1 MLRNGRLHMSRL
13 NAAGLAVG
21 VAAFMAPDAIAQT
34 RTWRT
39 STNGTFSVAGN
50 WVGSAVP
57 GLANPAVFGLNP
69 GTTPFTVTFTG
80 SVTNAGLTISNQR
93 PTFNLGGFSYNI
105 TGETNV
111 GGTNAPVL
119 TISNGTLNTRAGAG
133 LAYVGRNVGQ
143 AGSLSFGSGAISTGI
158 NFVGSAGSGTLT
170 IDSGAVVTNRNGE
183 ALTIGEQ
190 VGSTGLV
197 TVSGATSRLIVPAD
211 LFPGRNGNG
220 TLRVENGAVVT
231 TNRLAVAN
239 GNGTGLVVISG
250 PGSRLESTGSDGR
263 SGADGTGQGTI
274 IVENGGAFTHGVFMH
289 GGGGPGARGDFI
301 VRGAGSTMTTQ
312 FLHLGDGGGTGTL
325 RVENGGVVTCSGGID
340 LTRFSANSV
349 ASLTVDGAG
358 SVFNTGTLATSN
370 GGLGTILID
379 NGGRIN
385 LTGEMNAGWP
395 GSRQTWTV
403 RGSGTTAQFG
413 SIFRVNDAQSVQI
426 RVESGATWTSTD
438 RVEFANNAATSVDLV
453 VTGVG
458 STMSLTGELA
468 SNTGAAS
475 VEVSNGA
482 TLTALNGFRLGS
494 GNTNS
499 LKSLLVRGSGSR
511 LTSGD
516 SPNTGGIFSIGYE
529 STNSSAT
536 IDQGAKLTINSDG
549 FVGHRGTGVLTV
561 SGVGTTLQS
570 PYRLHVGLRDNP
582 GSSGVFNLL
591 DGAMAEL
598 GSLRMADATGSGTTT
613 ANLLG
618 GSLMTLSEVVE
629 VYESSVLTVA
639 DGSGL
644 EGGSALAIVGTATRP
659 GEVVLRDG
667 GYAFMNGNIDIGSNL
682 PRTDVGILTL
692 DGGTAFTLQTM
703 PVFDNGILRGV
714 GTVEGHVS
722 VGGII
727 RPGLPLG
734 DLTVRSL
741 SFDPNGRVEIQ
752 LGGTGAGQ
760 FDRVVVQNSANLN
773 GTLAV
778 SLANGFVPV
787 VGQTFDVLT
796 ADTRNGTFTSIAGS
810 DLGGGL
816 ALLPQYL
823 PGGVRLVV
831 DAVTAIDIPDTQVA
845 VYEGFANSLAANAIY
860 AVAPAQNVAASAI
873 WSSDDTGIAIVD
885 ANGKVRGIAPGTTT
899 IRTTYA
905 GFTDA
910 VTVTVTAL
918 PVPGGLQPGLDVEY
932 RKLYWPDFATLT
944 PVLTEARPQAAIPF
958 NPNWGV
964 YGTLTNQGD
973 ARLGGI
979 MTATLLVPA
988 AGDYTF
994 QLQDGLG
1001 ASRLLINGVPA
1012 VVEMNGV
1019 WFNTQSTGVV
1029 SLPAG
1034 PASIRF
1040 EYSKYGN
1047 YGGYGHAL
1055 LWSGPGIPSL
1065 VEVPAAAF
1073 AAPGV
1078 AMNYYALPQAIIPQ
1092 NPEQYVPA
1100 NYPIFATGISADLNY
1115 PVSVFPNF
1123 TTTLSDNVGATFTG
1137 WLVVP
1142 QSATYT
1148 LRFRCDDGGR
1158 LYISGNL
1165 AARSQVDERVIQ
1177 VALDRGLNAIR
1188 VEGYEIG
1195 GDQALTLEIEGPGI
1209 ARQAVPATAFW
1220 RGTPVAACVGDLNND
1235 SFVDDSDFVLFADAY
1250 NLLDCADPTMPA
1262 GCPSDLNSDA
1272 FVDDAD
1278 FVLFAEAYNALLCP

>member
-1 MLRNGRLHMSRL
+1 MLRTGRLHMSRL

-21 VAAFMAPDAIAQT
+21 VAAVLAPSAMAQT
-34 RTWRT
+34 RTWRN
-39 STNGTFSVAGN
+39 STNGTFSVTGN
-50 WVGSAVP
+50 WVGSIVP
-57 GLANPAVFGLNP
+57 GPANPAVFGLNA

-80 SVTNAGLTISNQR
+80 GVTNAGLTISNQR
-93 PTFNLGGFSYNI
+93 PIFNLAGFTYNI
-105 TGETNV
+105 SGDTNI
-111 GGTNAPVL
+111 GGTNAPAL
-119 TISNGTLNTRAGAG
+119 TINNGTLNTRAGGG

-143 AGSLSFGSGAISTGI
+143 TGSLSFGSGAISTGI
-158 NFVGSAGSGTLT
+158 NFVGAAGSGTVA

-263 SGADGTGQGTI
+263 SGADGAGQGTI

-301 VRGAGSTMTTQ
+301 VRGTGSTMTTQ

-358 SVFNTGTLATSN
+358 SVFNAGNLATSN
-370 GGLGTILID
+370 GGLGTIVIE

-403 RGSGTTAQFG
+403 RGSGSTAQFG

-426 RVESGATWTSTD
+426 RVESGATWNSTD
-438 RVEFANNAATSVDLV
+438 RLELANNAATSVNLL
-453 VTGVG
+453 VTGTG
-458 STMSLTGELA
+458 STMTLAGELA
-468 SNTGAAS
+468 SNSGAAA

-482 TLTALNGFRLGS
+482 TLTALNGFRLG
-494 GNTNS
+494 GGYTNAPR
-499 LKSLLVRGSGSR
+499 SLLVRGTDSR
-511 LTSGD
+511 LIAGD
-516 SPNTGGIFSIGYE
+516 SPNTGGSFYVGYE
-529 STNSSAT
+529 STNSTAT
-536 IDQGAKLTINSDG
+536 IDQGAKLTINSDA

-561 SGVGTTLQS
+561 SGLGTTLQS
-570 PYRLHVGLRDNP
+570 PYRLHVGLLDNP
-582 GSSGVFNLL
+582 GSSGIFNLL

-598 GSLRMADATGSGTTT
+598 GSLRMADSTGSGTTA

-618 GSLMTLSEVVE
+618 GSLMTLSQGVE
-629 VYESSVLTVA
+629 VFESAVMTVS

-644 EGGSALAIVGTATRP
+644 EGGGGMGIAGTATRP
-659 GEVVLRDG
+659 AEVVVRSA
-667 GYAFMNGNIDIGSNL
+667 GYVFMNGNIDIGSNL

-714 GTVEGHVS
+714 GLVEGHVS
-722 VGGII
+722 ASGII

-741 SFDPNGRVEIQ
+741 DFNPNARLEIE

-760 FDRVVVQNSANLN
+760 FDRVVVQNATNLN

-787 VGQTFDVLT
+787 AGQTFDVLT

-831 DAVTAIDIPDTQVA
+831 DAVTAIDIPQTQVA

-873 WSSDDTGIAIVD
+873 WSSDDPSIVIVD

-899 IRTTYA
+899 IRATYA
-905 GFTDA
+905 GFTDS
-910 VTVTVTAL
+910 VTVIVAPL

-973 ARLGGI
+973 ARLGGV

-1073 AAPGV
+1073 ASPGV
-1078 AMNYYALPQAIIPQ
+1078 AMNYYSLPEAIVPQ

-1235 SFVDDSDFVLFADAY
+1235 SFVDDADFVLFADAY

-1262 GCPSDLNSDA
+1262 GCPSDLNGDT